1 MKIELPQVG
10 ESVTEGVIGKWLK
23 NIGDKVEK
31 YDPLVEV
38 ITDKVN
44 MELPSPVE
52 GILREIIA
60 NEGDTVP
67 MGGLIADIETKE
79 HENTTVNSDPG
90 SSIPDQNIGTTGILI
105 KDAAPVGPTGS
116 GGPISRDETQSS
128 SSVKPRT
135 KSRYSPAVLRLAEEN
150 NVDLTQVVGTGING
164 RITRKD
170 VTTFIQSKPN
180 TLEPQTI
187 IKETASPTQRQDQEK
202 ITLSPIRRM
211 IAANMVKSATLI
223 PQAWSEVAVD
233 VTGMVRRRETIK
245 ESFMAKEGINITYL
259 PFVVKAVAE
268 SLKKNPLLNS
278 SWSEEGIILKKNI
291 NIGIAVAAPDG
302 LVVPVIHNAD
312 LFSIAG
318 LAGVMENLITKAK
331 NGKLDLSEVQS
342 GTFTLN
348 NTGALGSVSSRPLVN
363 HPQSAIMTTEAIVK
377 RPIIAA
383 DAIAIRSMMNICL
396 SFDHRVMDG
405 AEASAF
411 SMSVKNLL
419 ENINSETQIY

>member
-10 ESVTEGVIGKWLK
+10 ESVTEGVIGRWLK
-23 NIGDKVEK
+23 NVGDKVEK

-52 GILREIIA
+52 GVLREIIA

-79 HENTTVNSDPG
+79 SENSPINSDTD
-90 SSIPDQNIGTTGILI
+90 SNLLEENIGTTGVLI

-116 GGPISRDETQSS
+116 GGPISQDKPQPDSS
-128 SSVKPRT
+128 IKDRP

-150 NVDLTQVVGTGING
+150 NIDLEQVVGTGING

-170 VTTFIQSKPN
+170 VTAFIESKPN
-180 TLEPQTI
+180 TLESQTI
-187 IKETASPTQRQDQEK
+187 VKETAASTPRQDQEK

-233 VTGMVRRRETIK
+233 VTGMVLRRESIK